1 VLPCNPASIV
11 IADTSVIINL
21 CHTGHLLL
29 LRKATTFEFLIPD
42 EVIAEVTDPEQQRAL
57 GEALA
62 AGALRTH
69 SISSPEELATFAEL
83 TQILGA
89 GEAACLAVAENR
101 DWLVACDEK
110 RLFLREARRRL
121 GDDRIINT
129 AGLYVL
135 WIRAGIVS
143 VAEAD
148 FAKGILESHRFR
160 LAFDSFRDV
169 I

>member
-1 VLPCNPASIV
+1 VVPQNPTSVV

-29 LRKATTFEFLIPD
+29 LGRTATFEFVVPD
-42 EVIAEVTDPEQQRAL
+42 EVVAEVTDPDQRRAL
-57 GEALA
+57 GEGLA

-69 SISSPEELATFAEL
+69 SISSPEELTTFAEL

-89 GEAACLAVAENR
+89 GEAACLAVAENH
-101 DWLVACDEK
+101 DWLVACDER

-121 GDDRIINT
+121 GDDRILNT

-148 FAKGILESHRFR
+148 LAKGILESHRFR
-160 LAFDSFRDV
+160 LAFNSFRDV